1 MLGLVRLGFRGCS
14 LKLRGDSVTASE
26 ITERP
31 RGVLVTNAAMAWT
44 LLCVAAEI
52 HITEI
57 EHLPGALNEKCDRL
71 SRMPCYEETSI
82 SEELS
87 EMGLRGLRIVPMQT
101 DIAIQELL
109 QCCDPNI
116 ATDTDAEFMSLWG
129 RMRAAVSGVLVPP
142 SL

>member
-1 MLGLVRLGFRGCS
+1 M
-14 LKLRGDSVTASE
+14 TALTWA

-44 LLCVAAEI
+44 LLCVAVAAEV

-57 EHLPGALNEKCDRL
+57 EHLPGVLNEKCDRL
-71 SRMPCYEETSI
+71 SRMPCYKDTSI

-87 EMGLRGLRIVPMQT
+87 EMGLSALRIVPMQT
-101 DIAIQELL
+101 DLAIQELL
-109 QCCDPNI
+109 QCCNPNI
-116 ATDTDAEFMSLWG
+116 ATGTDAEFMSLWG
-129 RMRAAVSGVLVPP
+129 RMRAAVSGVLECVSPP